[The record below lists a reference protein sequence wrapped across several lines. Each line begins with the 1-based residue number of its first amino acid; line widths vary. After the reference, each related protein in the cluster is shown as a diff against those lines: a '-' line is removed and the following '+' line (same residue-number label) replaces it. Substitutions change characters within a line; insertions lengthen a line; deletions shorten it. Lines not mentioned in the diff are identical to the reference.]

1 MVDNQLTAL
10 DKHHD
15 LRKQWRQIDDI
26 RLRREPGRKQ
36 MRFVVKIVKWLL
48 GLIVLAIAAL
58 FAWLYIAPPEL
69 IRVGSGYSAKIVCSN
84 VFIAGRD
91 ANEVL
96 AVDVQAPGH
105 PLLRLMRVSVDK
117 NRGTVS
123 AGLLGFL
130 GKSVAV
136 ARDGLGCASVP
147 DGDVGKVRRTAIHA
161 EPSAVGPD
169 ALWPEGERVEAS
181 QDPVIAKLL
190 DDAALNGTGMRAVVV
205 VKNGRVVAERYGD
218 GFSAKTPLLG
228 WSMTK
233 TVNAA
238 IVGTLVKDG
247 KMAITNKGLFAPWKA
262 DGRAAISLAD
272 MMAMSSGLE
281 FNEDYG
287 DVADVTRMLY
297 LEPDMAGFAESK
309 PLAAEVGKVFSYS
322 SGTAVMLSRLWQDA
336 IGDKAKALTLPRSA
350 LFEPLGMHSAVLET
364 DEQGT
369 FVGSSYLYATAHDWA
384 RFGQFLLQG
393 GVWNGNQILPAGFV
407 DWMRE
412 PAPASNVYGKGQ
424 LWIEAPGDEEKPGA
438 GVAAGLPKDT
448 YWMQGH
454 DGQTVTIIPS
464 EQLVVVRLGLTPAKL
479 GYRPR
484 TMVGALVKALH

>member
-1 MVDNQLTAL
+1 
-10 DKHHD
+10 
-15 LRKQWRQIDDI
+15 
-26 RLRREPGRKQ
+26 
-36 MRFVVKIVKWLL
+36 MRIVVKIVKWLL
-48 GLIVLAIAAL
+48 SLIVLAVGAL

-105 PLLRLMRVSVDK
+105 PLLRLMKVQVDK
-117 NRGTVS
+117 ERGMVS
-123 AGLLGFL
+123 AGLFGVLGR
-130 GKSVAV
+130 SVAV

-147 DGDVGKVRRTAIHA
+147 DGNTGKARQAVTYA
-161 EPSAVGPD
+161 EPATRQD
-169 ALWPEGERVEAS
+169 ALWPEGERVDAS
-181 QDPVIAKLL
+181 QAPEIAKIL
-190 DDAALNGTGMRAVVV
+190 DDAAMVGTGMRAVVV
-205 VKNGRVVAERYGD
+205 VKNGRIVGERYGD
-218 GFSAKTPLLG
+218 GFSQKTPLLG

-238 IVGTLVKDG
+238 ILGTLVKDG
-247 KMAITNKGLFAPWKA
+247 KMAVTSQGLFEPWKA

-309 PLAAEVGKVFSYS
+309 PLAGEVGKVFSYS

-336 IGDKAKALTLPRSA
+336 VGDKDTALTWPRTA

-369 FVGSSYLYATAHDWA
+369 FVGSSYLYATAHDWRVSASSCCRAGSGTA
-384 RFGQFLLQG
+384 RTSCRPVSSTGCGSLHR
-393 GVWNGNQILPAGFV
+393 PRRSMAGAKCGSRHRA
-407 DWMRE
+407 MRKT
-412 PAPASNVYGKGQ
+412 PAPASRPACPRIPTGWKGMT
-424 LWIEAPGDEEKPGA
+424 GR
-438 GVAAGLPKDT
+438 
-448 YWMQGH
+448 
-454 DGQTVTIIPS
+454 PS
-464 EQLVVVRLGLTPAKL
+464 PSFPQNSWWWCGS
-479 GYRPR
+479 G
-484 TMVGALVKALH
+484 

>member
-1 MVDNQLTAL
+1 
-10 DKHHD
+10 
-15 LRKQWRQIDDI
+15 
-26 RLRREPGRKQ
+26 

-48 GLIVLAIAAL
+48 GLVVLAIAAL
-58 FAWLYIAPPEL
+58 FAWLYFAPPEL

-105 PLLRLMRVSVDK
+105 PLLKLMKVSVDK
-117 NRGTVS
+117 QRGMVS
-123 AGLLGFL
+123 AGLFGVLGR
-130 GKSVAV
+130 SVAV
-136 ARDGLGCASVP
+136 VRDGLGCASVP
-147 DGDVGKVRRTAIHA
+147 DGDTGKARQTAIHA
-161 EPSAVGPD
+161 EPAANSQD
-169 ALWPEGERVEAS
+169 ALWPEGERVDAS
-181 QDPVIAKLL
+181 QKPEIAKII
-190 DDAALNGTGMRAVVV
+190 DDPAMAGTGMRAVVV
-205 VKNGRVVAERYGD
+205 VKNGQIVAERYGE
-218 GFSAKTPLLG
+218 GFSSKTPLLG

-247 KMAITNKGLFAPWKA
+247 KMAIDNKGLFAPWKA

-272 MMAMSSGLE
+272 LMAMSSGLE

-297 LEPDMAGFAESK
+297 LEPNMGGFAEAK
-309 PLAAEVGKVFSYS
+309 PLTGEVGKVFSYS
-322 SGTAVMLSRLWQDA
+322 SGTAVMLSRLWQDT
-336 IGDKAKALTLPRSA
+336 IGDKRKALAWPRTA
-350 LFEPLGMHSAVLET
+350 MFEPLGMHSAVLEA

-393 GVWNGNQILPAGFV
+393 GVWNGNQVLPAGFV

-412 PAPASNVYGKGQ
+412 PAPASKVYGKGQ
-424 LWIEAPGDEEKPGA
+424 LWIEAPGDEENPGA

-448 YWMQGH
+448 YWMEGH
-454 DGQTVTIIPS
+454 DGQTVAIVPS
-464 EQLVVVRLGLTPAKL
+464 EQLVVVRMGLTPAKL
-479 GYRPR
+479 GYRPQ
-484 TMVGALVKALH
+484 TMVAALVKALH

>member
-1 MVDNQLTAL
+1 
-10 DKHHD
+10 
-15 LRKQWRQIDDI
+15 
-26 RLRREPGRKQ
+26 
-36 MRFVVKIVKWLL
+36 MRAVVKFIKWLL
-48 GLIVLAIAAL
+48 GLVVLAMAAL
-58 FAWLYIAPPEL
+58 FAWLYFAPPEL

-91 ANEVL
+91 PNEVL

-105 PLLRLMRVSVDK
+105 PLLKLMKVSVDK
-117 NRGTVS
+117 ERGLVS
-123 AGLLGFL
+123 AGLFWVL

-136 ARDGLGCASVP
+136 ERDGVGCASVP
-147 DGDVGKVRRTAIHA
+147 DGDTGKARQTVLRVAPPA
-161 EPSAVGPD
+161 AAAQPD
-169 ALWPEGERVEAS
+169 ALWPDGERVDAS
-181 QDPVIAKLL
+181 QNPEVSKIINDPAM
-190 DDAALNGTGMRAVVV
+190 AGTGMRAIIV
-205 VKNGRVVAERYGD
+205 VKNGRIVAERYGD

-228 WSMTK
+228 WSMTQ

-247 KMAITNKGLFAPWKA
+247 KMALDNKDLFAPWRA
-262 DGRAAISLAD
+262 DARAAISLAD

-297 LEPDMAGFAESK
+297 LEPDMAGFGEAK
-309 PLAAEVGKVFSYS
+309 PLTGEVGKVFSYS

-336 IGDKAKALTLPRSA
+336 IGDKAKALAWPRSR
-350 LFEPLGMHSAVLET
+350 LFEPLGMRSAVLET
-364 DEQGT
+364 DEHGT
-369 FVGSSYLYATAHDWA
+369 YVGSSYLYATAHDWA

-393 GVWNGNQILPAGFV
+393 GVWNGAQILPAGFV

-412 PAPASNVYGKGQ
+412 PAPASKVYGKGQ
-424 LWIEAPGDEEKPGA
+424 VWIEGPGDEENPGA
-438 GVAAGLPKDT
+438 GAAAGLPKDT
-448 YWMQGH
+448 YWMEGH

-479 GYRPR
+479 GYRPK
-484 TMVGALVKALH
+484 TMVAALVKALH

>member
-1 MVDNQLTAL
+1 
-10 DKHHD
+10 
-15 LRKQWRQIDDI
+15 
-26 RLRREPGRKQ
+26 
-36 MRFVVKIVKWLL
+36 MRAVVKFIKWLL
-48 GLIVLAIAAL
+48 GLVVLAVVAL
-58 FAWLYIAPPEL
+58 FAWLYLAPPEL

-84 VFIAGRD
+84 VFIVGRD
-91 ANEVL
+91 PNEVL

-105 PLLRLMRVSVDK
+105 PLLRLMKVSVDK
-117 NRGTVS
+117 ERGLVS
-123 AGLLGFL
+123 AGLFWVL

-136 ARDGLGCASVP
+136 ERDGVGCASVP
-147 DGDVGKVRRTAIHA
+147 DGDTGKARQ
-161 EPSAVGPD
+161 AVPHVAPAAPTTQPD
-169 ALWPEGERVEAS
+169 ALWPDGERVDAS
-181 QDPVIAKLL
+181 QNPEVSKII
-190 DDAALNGTGMRAVVV
+190 DDAAMAGTGMRAVVV
-205 VKNGRVVAERYGD
+205 VKNGRIVAERYGD
-218 GFSAKTPLLG
+218 GFSVKTPLLG

-238 IVGTLVKDG
+238 IVGTLMKDG
-247 KMAITNKGLFAPWKA
+247 KMALDSKGLFASWKA

-297 LEPDMAGFAESK
+297 LEPDMAGFADAK
-309 PLAAEVGKVFSYS
+309 PLSGEVGKVFSYS

-336 IGDKAKALTLPRSA
+336 IGDKAKALAWPRTA

-393 GVWNGNQILPAGFV
+393 GVWNGAQILPAGFV
-407 DWMRE
+407 DWMRQ
-412 PAPASNVYGKGQ
+412 PAPASKVYGKGQ
-424 LWIEAPGDEEKPGA
+424 VWIEGPGDEGSPGA
-438 GVAAGLPKDT
+438 GAAAGLPKDT
-448 YWMQGH
+448 YWMEGH
-454 DGQTVTIIPS
+454 DGQTVAIIPS

-479 GYRPR
+479 GYRPQ
-484 TMVGALVKALH
+484 TMVAALVKALHH

>member
-1 MVDNQLTAL
+1 
-10 DKHHD
+10 
-15 LRKQWRQIDDI
+15 
-26 RLRREPGRKQ
+26 
-36 MRFVVKIVKWLL
+36 MRIVVKIVKWLL
-48 GLIVLAIAAL
+48 GLIVLVIAAL

-91 ANEVL
+91 PNEVL

-123 AGLLGFL
+123 AGLFGFL

-147 DGDVGKVRRTAIHA
+147 DGDVGKVRRTAIQA
-161 EPSAVGPD
+161 EPSAVTMGD
-169 ALWPEGERVEAS
+169 LWPEGERVEAS
-181 QDPVIAKLL
+181 QDPVVAKLL
-190 DDAALNGTGMRAVVV
+190 DDAALIGTGMRAVVV

-218 GFSAKTPLLG
+218 GFSARTPLLG

-247 KMAITNKGLFAPWKA
+247 KMAFDNKNLFAPWKA

-309 PLAAEVGKVFSYS
+309 PLAAEVGKQFSYS

-336 IGDKAKALTLPRSA
+336 VGDKARALTWPRTA

-364 DEQGT
+364 DELGT

-412 PAPASNVYGKGQ
+412 PASASKVYGKGQ
-424 LWIEAPGDEEKPGA
+424 LWIEAPGDEENPGA

-448 YWMQGH
+448 YWMEGH
-454 DGQTVTIIPS
+454 DGQTVAIIPS

-479 GYRPR
+479 GYRPQ

>member
-1 MVDNQLTAL
+1 
-10 DKHHD
+10 
-15 LRKQWRQIDDI
+15 
-26 RLRREPGRKQ
+26 
-36 MRFVVKIVKWLL
+36 MRIIAKIVKRLL
-48 GLIVLAIAAL
+48 GLVVLAVVAL
-58 FAWLYIAPPEL
+58 FGWLYFAPPEL

-84 VFIAGRD
+84 VFVAGRD

-105 PLLRLMRVSVDK
+105 PLLKLMRVSVDK

-130 GKSVAV
+130 GKSIAV
-136 ARDGLGCASVP
+136 FRDGLGCASVP
-147 DGDVGKVRRTAIHA
+147 DGDVGKARRTAIHV
-161 EPSAVGPD
+161 EPSATRQD

-181 QDPVIAKLL
+181 QNPEVVKIV
-190 DDAALNGTGMRAVVV
+190 DDAAMTGAGMRAVVV
-205 VKNGRVVAERYGD
+205 VKNGRVVAERYGE
-218 GFSAKTPLLG
+218 GFSARTPLLG

-238 IVGTLVKDG
+238 MVGTLVKNG
-247 KMAITNKGLFAPWKA
+247 KMAMTNQGLFAPWKA

-297 LEPDMAGFAESK
+297 LEPDMAGFAEAK
-309 PLAAEVGKVFSYS
+309 PLTGEVGKVFSYS

-336 IGDKAKALTLPRSA
+336 VGDKAKALTWPRTA

-384 RFGQFLLQG
+384 RLGQFLLQG

-412 PAPASNVYGKGQ
+412 PASASKVYSKGQ
-424 LWIEAPGDEEKPGA
+424 LWIEAPGDEENPGA

-448 YWMQGH
+448 YWMEGH
-454 DGQTVTIIPS
+454 DGQTVAIIPS

-479 GYRPR
+479 GYRPQ
-484 TMVGALVKALH
+484 TMVGALVKALR

>member
-1 MVDNQLTAL
+1 
-10 DKHHD
+10 
-15 LRKQWRQIDDI
+15 
-26 RLRREPGRKQ
+26 
-36 MRFVVKIVKWLL
+36 MRIVVKIVKWLL
-48 GLIVLAIAAL
+48 GLIVLAVAAL

-91 ANEVL
+91 PNEVL

-123 AGLLGFL
+123 AGLFGFL

-147 DGDVGKVRRTAIHA
+147 DGDVGKVRRTAIQA
-161 EPSAVGPD
+161 EPSAVTMGD
-169 ALWPEGERVEAS
+169 LWPEGERVEAS
-181 QDPVIAKLL
+181 QDPVVAKLL
-190 DDAALNGTGMRAVVV
+190 DDAALIGTGMRAVVV

-218 GFSAKTPLLG
+218 GFSARTPLLG

-247 KMAITNKGLFAPWKA
+247 KMAFDNKNLFAPWKA

-309 PLAAEVGKVFSYS
+309 PLAAEVGKQFSYS
-322 SGTAVMLSRLWQDA
+322 SGTAVM
-336 IGDKAKALTLPRSA
+336 
-350 LFEPLGMHSAVLET
+350 
-364 DEQGT
+364 
-369 FVGSSYLYATAHDWA
+369 
-384 RFGQFLLQG
+384 
-393 GVWNGNQILPAGFV
+393 
-407 DWMRE
+407 
-412 PAPASNVYGKGQ
+412 
-424 LWIEAPGDEEKPGA
+424 
-438 GVAAGLPKDT
+438 
-448 YWMQGH
+448 
-454 DGQTVTIIPS
+454 
-464 EQLVVVRLGLTPAKL
+464 
-479 GYRPR
+479 
-484 TMVGALVKALH
+484 

>member
-1 MVDNQLTAL
+1 
-10 DKHHD
+10 
-15 LRKQWRQIDDI
+15 
-26 RLRREPGRKQ
+26 
-36 MRFVVKIVKWLL
+36 MRAVVKFIKWLL
-48 GLIVLAIAAL
+48 GLVVLAVAAL
-58 FAWLYIAPPEL
+58 FAWLYFAPPEL

-91 ANEVL
+91 AKEVL

-105 PLLRLMRVSVDK
+105 PLLRLMKVSVDK
-117 NRGTVS
+117 ERGLVS
-123 AGLLGFL
+123 AGLLWVFGR
-130 GKSVAV
+130 SVAV
-136 ARDGLGCASVP
+136 ERDGVGCASVP
-147 DGDVGKVRRTAIHA
+147 DGDTGKARQTSLRAAQPAATQ
-161 EPSAVGPD
+161 SD
-169 ALWPEGERVEAS
+169 ALWPDGERVDAS
-181 QDPVIAKLL
+181 QNPEAAKIV
-190 DDAALNGTGMRAVVV
+190 DDAAMAGIGMRAVVV
-205 VKNGRVVAERYGD
+205 VKNGRVVAERYGE

-233 TVNAA
+233 TVNAV

-247 KMAITNKGLFAPWKA
+247 KMAVDNKDLFAPWKA

-297 LEPDMAGFAESK
+297 LEPDMAGFAAAK
-309 PLAAEVGKVFSYS
+309 PLTGEVGKAFSYS

-336 IGDKAKALTLPRSA
+336 IGDKAKALTWPRTA

-393 GVWNGNQILPAGFV
+393 GVWNGNQVLPAGFV
-407 DWMRE
+407 DWMRQ
-412 PAPASNVYGKGQ
+412 PAPASKVYGKGQ
-424 LWIEAPGDEEKPGA
+424 LWIEGPGDEGNPGA
-438 GVAAGLPKDT
+438 GAAAGLPKDT
-448 YWMQGH
+448 YWMEGH
-454 DGQTVTIIPS
+454 DGQTVAIIPS
-464 EQLVVVRLGLTPAKL
+464 EQLVVVRLGLTPAKF
-479 GYRPR
+479 GYRPQ
-484 TMVGALVKALH
+484 TMVAALVKALHQ

>member
-1 MVDNQLTAL
+1 
-10 DKHHD
+10 
-15 LRKQWRQIDDI
+15 
-26 RLRREPGRKQ
+26 
-36 MRFVVKIVKWLL
+36 MRIVARIVKWLL
-48 GLIVLAIAAL
+48 GLMVLSVAAL
-58 FAWLYIAPPEL
+58 FAWLYFAPPEL

-84 VFIAGRD
+84 VFIAARD

-96 AVDVQAPGH
+96 AIDVQAPGH
-105 PLLRLMRVSVDK
+105 PLLKLMRVSVDK

-130 GKSVAV
+130 GKSIAV
-136 ARDGLGCASVP
+136 SRDGLGCASVP
-147 DGDVGKVRRTAIHA
+147 DGDVGKARRIAIRT
-161 EPSAVGPD
+161 EPSAPKQD

-181 QDPVIAKLL
+181 QNPDVAKIV
-190 DDAALNGTGMRAVVV
+190 DDVAMVGAGMRAVVV
-205 VKNGRVVAERYGD
+205 VKNGRVVVERYGD
-218 GFSAKTPLLG
+218 GFSARTPLLG

-238 IVGTLVKDG
+238 LVGTLVKDG
-247 KMAITNKGLFAPWKA
+247 KMAMTNQGLFAPWKA

-309 PLAAEVGKVFSYS
+309 PLAAEVGKKFSYS

-336 IGDKAKALTLPRSA
+336 VGDRAKALTWPRTA

-412 PAPASNVYGKGQ
+412 PASASKVYSKGQ
-424 LWIEAPGDEEKPGA
+424 LWIEAPGDEENPGA

-448 YWMQGH
+448 YWMEGH
-454 DGQTVTIIPS
+454 DGQTVAIIPS

-479 GYRPR
+479 GYRPQ
-484 TMVGALVKALH
+484 TMVGALVKALR

>member
-1 MVDNQLTAL
+1 
-10 DKHHD
+10 
-15 LRKQWRQIDDI
+15 
-26 RLRREPGRKQ
+26 

-48 GLIVLAIAAL
+48 GLVVLAIAAL
-58 FAWLYIAPPEL
+58 FAWLYFAPPEL

-105 PLLRLMRVSVDK
+105 PLLKLMKVSVDK
-117 NRGTVS
+117 QRGMVS
-123 AGLLGFL
+123 AGLFGVLGR
-130 GKSVAV
+130 SVAV

-147 DGDVGKVRRTAIHA
+147 DGDTGKARQTAIHG
-161 EPSAVGPD
+161 EPAANSQG
-169 ALWPEGERVEAS
+169 ALWPEGERVDAS
-181 QDPVIAKLL
+181 QKPDIAKII
-190 DDAALNGTGMRAVVV
+190 DDPAMAGTGMRAVVV
-205 VKNGRVVAERYGD
+205 VKNGHIVAERYGE
-218 GFSAKTPLLG
+218 GFSSKTPLLG

-247 KMAITNKGLFAPWKA
+247 KMAIDNKGLFAPWKA

-272 MMAMSSGLE
+272 LMAMSSGLE

-297 LEPDMAGFAESK
+297 LEPNMAGFAEAK
-309 PLAAEVGKVFSYS
+309 PLTGEVGKVFSYS
-322 SGTAVMLSRLWQDA
+322 SGTAVMLSRLWQDT
-336 IGDKAKALTLPRSA
+336 IGDKRKALAWPRTSM
-350 LFEPLGMHSAVLET
+350 FEPLGMHSAVLEA

-393 GVWNGNQILPAGFV
+393 GVWNGNQVLPVGFV

-412 PAPASNVYGKGQ
+412 PAPASKVYGKGQ
-424 LWIEAPGDEEKPGA
+424 LWIEAPGDEETPGA

-448 YWMQGH
+448 YWMEGH
-454 DGQTVTIIPS
+454 DGQTVAIIPS

-479 GYRPR
+479 NYRPQ

>member
-1 MVDNQLTAL
+1 
-10 DKHHD
+10 
-15 LRKQWRQIDDI
+15 
-26 RLRREPGRKQ
+26 
-36 MRFVVKIVKWLL
+36 MRDVVKFIKWLF
-48 GLIVLAIAAL
+48 GLIVLAVIAL
-58 FAWLYIAPPEL
+58 FAWLYFAPPEL
-69 IRVGSGYSAKIVCSN
+69 IRVGSGYAAKIVCSN

-91 ANEVL
+91 PNEVL

-105 PLLRLMRVSVDK
+105 PLLKLMKVSVDK
-117 NRGTVS
+117 ERGLVS
-123 AGLLGFL
+123 AGLLWAL

-136 ARDGLGCASVP
+136 ERHGVGCASVP
-147 DGDVGKVRRTAIHA
+147 DGDTGRARQTSVHI
-161 EPSAVGPD
+161 EPLAVASQD
-169 ALWPEGERVEAS
+169 ALWPEGERVVAL
-181 QDPVIAKLL
+181 QNPAVTKIV
-190 DDAALNGTGMRAVVV
+190 DDAAMVGTGMRAVVA
-205 VKNGRVVAERYGD
+205 VKNGRIVAERYGE

-247 KMAITNKGLFAPWKA
+247 KMALDKKGLFSPWKA

-297 LEPDMAGFAESK
+297 LEPDMAGFAEAK
-309 PLAAEVGKVFSYS
+309 PLGGEVGKAFSYS
-322 SGTAVMLSRLWQDA
+322 SGTAVMLSRLWQEA
-336 IGDKAKALTLPRSA
+336 IGDKAKALTWPRTA

-364 DEQGT
+364 DERGT

-393 GVWNGNQILPAGFV
+393 GVWNGAQILPAGFV
-407 DWMRE
+407 DWMRQ
-412 PAPASNVYGKGQ
+412 PAPASKVYGNGQ
-424 LWIEAPGDEEKPGA
+424 VWIEGPGDEENPGA
-438 GVAAGLPKDT
+438 GAAAGLPKDT
-448 YWMQGH
+448 YWMEGH
-454 DGQTVTIIPS
+454 DGQTVAIIPS

-479 GYRPR
+479 GYRPQA
-484 TMVGALVKALH
+484 MVAALVKALHQ

>member
-1 MVDNQLTAL
+1 
-10 DKHHD
+10 
-15 LRKQWRQIDDI
+15 
-26 RLRREPGRKQ
+26 
-36 MRFVVKIVKWLL
+36 MRIFVKIVKWLL
-48 GLIVLAIAAL
+48 GLVVLAIVAL

-91 ANEVL
+91 PNEVL

-105 PLLRLMRVSVDK
+105 PLLKLMRVSVDK
-117 NRGTVS
+117 NRGIVS

-147 DGDVGKVRRTAIHA
+147 DGDVGKVRRTTIQAKHA
-161 EPSAVGPD
+161 ALSQD
-169 ALWPEGERVEAS
+169 ALWPEGERVDAS
-181 QDPVIAKLL
+181 QNPEVSKVVG
-190 DDAALNGTGMRAVVV
+190 DAAMAGAGMRAIVV
-205 VKNGRVVAERYGD
+205 VKNGRIVAERYGD

-247 KMAITNKGLFAPWKA
+247 KMAIDGKGLFAPWKA
-262 DGRAAISLAD
+262 DGRAGISLAD

-297 LEPDMAGFAESK
+297 LEPDMAGFAEGK
-309 PLAAEVGKVFSYS
+309 PLAGDVGKAFSYS

-336 IGDKAKALTLPRSA
+336 IGDKAKALTWPRTA

-412 PAPASNVYGKGQ
+412 PASASKVYGKGQ
-424 LWIEAPGDEEKPGA
+424 LWIEAPGDEDSPGA
-438 GVAAGLPKDT
+438 GIAAGLPKDT
-448 YWMQGH
+448 YWMEGH
-454 DGQTVTIIPS
+454 DGQTVAIIPS

-479 GYRPR
+479 NYRPR
-484 TMVGALVKALH
+484 EMVSALVKALH

>member
-1 MVDNQLTAL
+1 
-10 DKHHD
+10 
-15 LRKQWRQIDDI
+15 
-26 RLRREPGRKQ
+26 
-36 MRFVVKIVKWLL
+36 MRAVVKFIKWLL
-48 GLIVLAIAAL
+48 GLVMLAVVGL
-58 FAWLYIAPPEL
+58 FAWLYFAPPEL

-91 ANEVL
+91 PNEVL

-105 PLLRLMRVSVDK
+105 PLLRLMKVSVDK
-117 NRGTVS
+117 ERGLVS
-123 AGLLGFL
+123 AGLLGVL

-147 DGDVGKVRRTAIHA
+147 NGDTGRARQTSVHVEPLAVTAQ
-161 EPSAVGPD
+161 D
-169 ALWPEGERVEAS
+169 ALWPEGERVDAS
-181 QDPVIAKLL
+181 QNPQVSKII
-190 DDAALNGTGMRAVVV
+190 DDAAMAGTGMRALVV
-205 VKNGRVVAERYGD
+205 VKNGHIVAERYGD
-218 GFSAKTPLLG
+218 GFTAKTPLLG

-238 IVGTLVKDG
+238 IVGTLVKGG
-247 KMAITNKGLFAPWKA
+247 KMALDSKDLFAPWKA

-297 LEPDMAGFAESK
+297 LEPDMAGFGEAK
-309 PLAAEVGKVFSYS
+309 PLTGEVGKAFSYS

-336 IGDKAKALTLPRSA
+336 VGDKAKALAWPRTA

-393 GVWNGNQILPAGFV
+393 GVWNGAQILPAGFV

-412 PAPASNVYGKGQ
+412 PAPASKVYGKGQ
-424 LWIEAPGDEEKPGA
+424 VWIEGPGDEENPGA
-438 GVAAGLPKDT
+438 GAAAGLPKDT
-448 YWMQGH
+448 YWMEGH
-454 DGQTVTIIPS
+454 DGQTMAVVPS

-479 GYRPR
+479 GYRPQI
-484 TMVGALVKALH
+484 MVAALVKALH

>member
-1 MVDNQLTAL
+1 
-10 DKHHD
+10 
-15 LRKQWRQIDDI
+15 
-26 RLRREPGRKQ
+26 
-36 MRFVVKIVKWLL
+36 MRIVVKIVKWLL

-91 ANEVL
+91 PNEVL

-123 AGLLGFL
+123 AGLFGFL

-136 ARDGLGCASVP
+136 AREGLGCASVP
-147 DGDVGKVRRTAIHA
+147 DGDVGKARRTAIQA
-161 EPSAVGPD
+161 EPSAAAMGD
-169 ALWPEGERVEAS
+169 LWPEGERVEAS
-181 QDPVIAKLL
+181 QNPVVAKLL
-190 DDAALNGTGMRAVVV
+190 DDAALTGTGMRAVVV
-205 VKNGRVVAERYGD
+205 VKNGRVVAERYGE

-238 IVGTLVKDG
+238 IIGTLVKDG
-247 KMAITNKGLFAPWKA
+247 KMAFDDKNLFAPWKA
-262 DGRAAISLAD
+262 DGRTAISLAE

-297 LEPDMAGFAESK
+297 LETGMAGFAESK

-336 IGDKAKALTLPRSA
+336 IGDKAKALTWPRTA

-364 DEQGT
+364 DVQGT

-393 GVWNGNQILPAGFV
+393 GVWNGNQILPTGFV

-412 PAPASNVYGKGQ
+412 PASASKVYGKGQ
-424 LWIEAPGDEEKPGA
+424 LWIEAPGDEENPGA

-448 YWMQGH
+448 YWMEGH
-454 DGQTVTIIPS
+454 DGQTVAIIPS

-479 GYRPR
+479 GYRPQ
-484 TMVGALVKALH
+484 TMVGALIKALH

>member
-1 MVDNQLTAL
+1 
-10 DKHHD
+10 
-15 LRKQWRQIDDI
+15 
-26 RLRREPGRKQ
+26 
-36 MRFVVKIVKWLL
+36 MRAVVKFIKWLL
-48 GLIVLAIAAL
+48 GLVVLAVAAL
-58 FAWLYIAPPEL
+58 FAWLYLAPPEL

-91 ANEVL
+91 PNEVL

-105 PLLRLMRVSVDK
+105 PLLKLMKVSVDK
-117 NRGTVS
+117 ERGLVS
-123 AGLLGFL
+123 AGLLWVL

-136 ARDGLGCASVP
+136 ERDGVGCASVP
-147 DGDVGKVRRTAIHA
+147 DGDTGKARQTSVHI
-161 EPSAVGPD
+161 EPLVVASQD
-169 ALWPEGERVEAS
+169 ALWPEGERVDAS
-181 QDPVIAKLL
+181 QSPAVTKIVA
-190 DDAALNGTGMRAVVV
+190 DAAMLGIGMRAVVV
-205 VKNGRVVAERYGD
+205 VKNGRIVAERYGE

-247 KMAITNKGLFAPWKA
+247 KMALDNKGLFPPWKA

-297 LEPDMAGFAESK
+297 LEPDMATFAEAK
-309 PLAAEVGKVFSYS
+309 PLGGTVGKAFSYS
-322 SGTAVMLSRLWQDA
+322 SGTAVMLSRLWQEA
-336 IGDKAKALTLPRSA
+336 IGDKAKALNWPRTA

-364 DEQGT
+364 DERGT
-369 FVGSSYLYATAHDWA
+369 FVGSSYLYATARDWA

-393 GVWNGNQILPAGFV
+393 GVWNGAQILPAGFV
-407 DWMRE
+407 DWMRQ
-412 PAPASNVYGKGQ
+412 PAPASKVYGKGQ
-424 LWIEAPGDEEKPGA
+424 VWIEGPGDEENPGA
-438 GVAAGLPKDT
+438 GAAAGLPKDT
-448 YWMQGH
+448 YWMEGH
-454 DGQTVTIIPS
+454 DGQTVAIIPS

-479 GYRPR
+479 GYRPQ
-484 TMVGALVKALH
+484 TMVAALVKALRQ

>member
-1 MVDNQLTAL
+1 
-10 DKHHD
+10 
-15 LRKQWRQIDDI
+15 
-26 RLRREPGRKQ
+26 
-36 MRFVVKIVKWLL
+36 MRIVVKIVKWLL

-58 FAWLYIAPPEL
+58 FGWLYIAPPEL

-91 ANEVL
+91 PNEVL

-123 AGLLGFL
+123 AGLFGFL
-130 GKSVAV
+130 GKSIAV

-147 DGDVGKVRRTAIHA
+147 DGDVGKARRTAIQA
-161 EPSAVGPD
+161 EPSAATMGD
-169 ALWPEGERVEAS
+169 LWPQGERVEAS

-190 DDAALNGTGMRAVVV
+190 DDAALAGTGMRAVVV
-205 VKNGRVVAERYGD
+205 VKNGRVVGERYGD

-247 KMAITNKGLFAPWKA
+247 KMAFDDKNLFAPWKA
-262 DGRAAISLAD
+262 DGRTAIRLAD

-309 PLAAEVGKVFSYS
+309 PLAAEVGKQFSYS

-336 IGDKAKALTLPRSA
+336 IGDKAKALTWPRTA

-384 RFGQFLLQG
+384 RFGQFLLQS

-412 PAPASNVYGKGQ
+412 PAAASKVYGKGQ
-424 LWIEAPGDEEKPGA
+424 LWIEAPGDEENPGA

-448 YWMQGH
+448 YWMEGH
-454 DGQTVTIIPS
+454 DGQTVAIIPS

-479 GYRPR
+479 GYRPQ
-484 TMVGALVKALH
+484 TMVAALIKALH